1 MCEIRVAGTTCLADE
16 YKSSTLPAERLTLP
30 FIFAILKEMKKHLTI
45 RSHEQ
50 DTSCFAAV
58 KNKNKEELI
67 VIEKYSFGQPLE
79 TGAVVRKM
87 PQSTQPFHLMQ
98 LTESSDGIELCC
110 QMQEQDVVYGL
121 GEQVRGINKRGFTYI
136 SNATD
141 DPFHLENRHSLYGAH
156 NFFILSRKNG
166 KSFGIFIDD
175 PGRVAFDVG
184 ETKIDRLCIT
194 MGKDGVI
201 YTIEDDSLIEI
212 VKQFRELIGTS
223 YIAPKWAF
231 GYQQSRW
238 SYACADD
245 IREVVKGYHEQG
257 IPLDAVYMDIDYMER
272 FKDFTVDAE
281 KFPNFKEFVTEMKA
295 QGIHLVPIIDAGVKI
310 EEGYPVYEEGVRENY
325 FCKDEDGENFTGA
338 VWPGRSHFPDVLNSK
353 ARAWFGQKYKLLMDQ
368 GIDGFWNDMNEPAI
382 FYSEKNLK
390 HVMEEVTAL
399 KDENIGLHS
408 FYHMKGLVEGLSNN
422 EEDYKRIWHNMD
434 GVKIR
439 HDQVHNLYGYHMT
452 KAAAE
457 AFDEIAPDRRTLL
470 FSRSSYIG
478 MHRYGGIWTGDNASW
493 WSHLLLSIQQM
504 PSLNMCGI
512 LYTGSD
518 IGGFGADTTED
529 LLMRW
534 LEFGIFTPLM
544 RNHAAAG
551 TREQEAYRF
560 TRIGDF
566 RNVIRMRYALLPY
579 IYSEFM
585 KCALNHEMYFRPL
598 AFDYP
603 QDAHAPQV
611 EDQLMVGESIMIAPV
626 YKQNATGRYVYL
638 PEEMLMVRMRS
649 PKDRSCKVMAQGH
662 HYVDI
667 ALNEVV
673 IFVKKGKML
682 PLAVLDEQVKS
693 ICDMKDG
700 QYEWIGFAQPSA
712 EYVLYE
718 DDGIT
723 KQYVPQSEWKK
734 VIRTKEQ
741 LAGESA
747 R

>member
-1 MCEIRVAGTTCLADE
+1 
-16 YKSSTLPAERLTLP
+16 
-30 FIFAILKEMKKHLTI
+30 
-45 RSHEQ
+45 
-50 DTSCFAAV
+50 
-58 KNKNKEELI
+58 
-67 VIEKYSFGQPLE
+67 
-79 TGAVVRKM
+79 
-87 PQSTQPFHLMQ
+87 
-98 LTESSDGIELCC
+98 
-110 QMQEQDVVYGL
+110 
-121 GEQVRGINKRGFTYI
+121 
-136 SNATD
+136 
-141 DPFHLENRHSLYGAH
+141 
-156 NFFILSRKNG
+156 
-166 KSFGIFIDD
+166 
-175 PGRVAFDVG
+175 
-184 ETKIDRLCIT
+184 
-194 MGKDGVI
+194 
-201 YTIEDDSLIEI
+201 
-212 VKQFRELIGTS
+212 
-223 YIAPKWAF
+223 
-231 GYQQSRW
+231 
-238 SYACADD
+238 
-245 IREVVKGYHEQG
+245 
-257 IPLDAVYMDIDYMER
+257 
-272 FKDFTVDAE
+272 
-281 KFPNFKEFVTEMKA
+281 
-295 QGIHLVPIIDAGVKI
+295 
-310 EEGYPVYEEGVRENY
+310 
-325 FCKDEDGENFTGA
+325 
-338 VWPGRSHFPDVLNSK
+338 
-353 ARAWFGQKYKLLMDQ
+353 
-368 GIDGFWNDMNEPAI
+368 
-382 FYSEKNLK
+382 
-390 HVMEEVTAL
+390 
-399 KDENIGLHS
+399 
-408 FYHMKGLVEGLSNN
+408 
-422 EEDYKRIWHNMD
+422 
-434 GVKIR
+434 
-439 HDQVHNLYGYHMT
+439 
-452 KAAAE
+452 
-457 AFDEIAPDRRTLL
+457 
-470 FSRSSYIG
+470 
-478 MHRYGGIWTGDNASW
+478 
-493 WSHLLLSIQQM
+493 
-504 PSLNMCGI
+504 MCGI

-551 TREQEAYRF
+551 TREQEVYQF